1 MRPKTKEDL
10 ITWIRYKLG
19 EPVVN
24 SSELHSV
31 QLDMCIEESLDYFTE
46 HGGGVGHE
54 EQFLTVFANER
65 MKEIREDQG
74 VETNAEINVMSNPDN
89 KQAAQIVY
97 KSEYQLPDNVVAVS
111 NLASNYYTEVLENGR
126 GTALQ
131 QPDIINLLLSYGGS
145 LSGRGGY
152 GLFYAGTTSQ
162 IRGTGGHGGFINES
176 GGLTNTT
183 GILLGTQYLET
194 IQHMFRARVNVQ
206 FLEASRKVRISP
218 PPAEE
223 GFFVL
228 SCFCRV
234 EDALLYDSLWCK
246 LYAHALALIQVGRN
260 CTRYTGLTL
269 PNGTAINGE
278 GYLTEGKELKATLE
292 EELTLNKYSEPP
304 QAFFRG

>member
-1 MRPKTKEDL
+1 MRPQTKEDL
-10 ITWIRYKLG
+10 ITWLRFRLG

-24 SSELHSV
+24 SSELHPV

-74 VETNAEINVMSNPDN
+74 VETNAEINVMPNPDE
-89 KQAAQIVY
+89 KQAEKIVY
-97 KSEYQLPDNVVAVS
+97 KSEYQLPDNVLAVS
-111 NLASNYYTEVLENGR
+111 NLASNYYTKVLENGR

-162 IRGTGGHGGFINES
+162 IRGIGGHGNFTNEN

-194 IQHMFRARVNVQ
+194 IQHMFRARVNIQ
-206 FLEASRKVRISP
+206 FLEATRKVRISP

-228 SCFCRV
+228 SCWCRV
-234 EDALLYDSLWCK
+234 PDEDLYNNLWIK
-246 LYAHALALIQVGRN
+246 RYAHALSLIQIGRN

-278 GYLTEGKELKATLE
+278 GYLNEGKELKETLE
-292 EELTLNKYSEPP
+292 QEIIDNKWSTPP
-304 QAFFRG
+304 DAFYRG